1 MSASFTAP
9 TNGWTLY
16 TVNLGGTGAATT
28 GRFAIQYAGAADTM
42 NYIGIDTLTVRTG
55 DVPEPATA
63 LILASGLIGMAAA
76 RRRRRT

>member
-1 MSASFTAP
+1 
-9 TNGWTLY
+9 
-16 TVNLGGTGAATT
+16 
-28 GRFAIQYAGAADTM
+28 M